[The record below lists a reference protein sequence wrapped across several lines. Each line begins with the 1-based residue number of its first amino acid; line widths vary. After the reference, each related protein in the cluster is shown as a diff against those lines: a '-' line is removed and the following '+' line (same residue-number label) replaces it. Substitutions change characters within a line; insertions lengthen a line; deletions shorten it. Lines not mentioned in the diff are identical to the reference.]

1 MTSLILESSL
11 PNLVGQVM
19 FRLELKRRLLHVGRR
34 RRVMDLI
41 RPDGGGSRRI
51 RVALIR
57 SGSSFEVADCAVELE
72 VEGRVKKSVSSEDSA
87 PEGGSN

>member
-1 MTSLILESSL
+1 
-11 PNLVGQVM
+11 M
-19 FRLELKRRLLHVGRR
+19 FRLELKRRLLHVGRH

-41 RPDGGGSRRI
+41 RIRPDGGSRRI

-57 SGSSFEVADCAVELE
+57 SGSSFEVADSAMELE

-87 PEGGSN
+87 PEEGSN

>member
-1 MTSLILESSL
+1 MTSLILESSS

-19 FRLELKRRLLHVGRR
+19 FRLELKRRLPHVGRH

-41 RPDGGGSRRI
+41 RPDGGSRRK

-57 SGSSFEVADCAVELE
+57 SGSSFEVADCAMELE

-87 PEGGSN
+87 PEEGSN

>member
-1 MTSLILESSL
+1 M
-11 PNLVGQVM
+11 GQVM

-34 RRVMDLI
+34 HRVMDLI
-41 RPDGGGSRRI
+41 RPDGGSRRK

-72 VEGRVKKSVSSEDSA
+72 VEGRVKKSVQGGPSA
-87 PEGGSN
+87 SGKLYVDIKFKVPSLA